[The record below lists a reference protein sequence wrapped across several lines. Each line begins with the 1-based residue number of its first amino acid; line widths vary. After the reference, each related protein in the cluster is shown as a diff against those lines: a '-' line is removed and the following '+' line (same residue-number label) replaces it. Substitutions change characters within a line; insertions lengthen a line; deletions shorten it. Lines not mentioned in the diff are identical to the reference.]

1 MNAIPR
7 ALVEF
12 RLELVDLRLLVQDL
26 VHVGVRHDGL
36 GLARKPVAK
45 INLFFVVVE
54 KNRNILRMIFL
65 LSFAFHVF
73 ISTHTFDKYVPIFL
87 L

>member
-1 MNAIPR
+1 MDAIPC

-45 INLFFVVVE
+45 MNLFFVVVE
-54 KNRNILRMIFL
+54 KNRTILQMIF
-65 LSFAFHVF
+65 FF
-73 ISTHTFDKYVPIFL
+73 IFCV
-87 L
+87 

>member
-1 MNAIPR
+1 MDAIPC

-45 INLFFVVVE
+45 MNLFLQL
-54 KNRNILRMIFL
+54 KKTDRNILRMIIFFNFCV
-65 LSFAFHVF
+65 SCVH
-73 ISTHTFDKYVPIFL
+73 STTYI
-87 L
+87 